1 MEDKNLHR
9 FSELF
14 NAYCININ
22 IHSVC
27 CGHEHGDATR

>member
-1 MEDKNLHR
+1 MEDKKLHR
-9 FSELF
+9 FSELL
-14 NAYCININ
+14 NAYCIN